1 MPRFI
6 SRTHPNGQNI
16 SNHERGF
23 RVCFGMALLT
33 AMTTG
38 LFATPA
44 GIVIFSL
51 TGVYQVLTAI
61 NGNDPLYALANR
73 LPAIINLRA

>member
-1 MPRFI
+1 M
-6 SRTHPNGQNI
+6 SSTRTNVQNI

-33 AMTTG
+33 AVSTG
-38 LFATPA
+38 LFETST

-51 TGVYQVLTAI
+51 TGMYQVLTAI
-61 NGNDPLYALANR
+61 NGFDPLYALANR
-73 LPAIINLRA
+73 LPAIINLRT

>member
-1 MPRFI
+1 MSRFI
-6 SRTHPNGQNI
+6 SRTHTNVQNI

-33 AMTTG
+33 AVATG
-38 LFATPA
+38 LLTPT

-61 NGNDPLYALANR
+61 NGIDPLYALANR
-73 LPAIINLRA
+73 LPAIIHPRA